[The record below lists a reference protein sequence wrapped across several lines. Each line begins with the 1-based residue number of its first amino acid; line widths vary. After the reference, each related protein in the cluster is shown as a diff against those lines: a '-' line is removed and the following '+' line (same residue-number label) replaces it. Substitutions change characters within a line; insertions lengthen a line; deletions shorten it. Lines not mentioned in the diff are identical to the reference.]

1 VLVGKRDDGNVIK
14 ARVTGEGDP
23 GALSSSR
30 MLVES
35 ALCLAQD
42 GDRITVGGGSW
53 TPASAMPERLLSRL
67 TAHAG
72 MGFDVAR

>member
-1 VLVGKRDDGNVIK
+1 
-14 ARVTGEGDP
+14 
-23 GALSSSR
+23 

-42 GDRITVGGGSW
+42 SDSIAVGGGSW